1 MEKFIHNYLSQTY
14 VLDLHEIT
22 RYTVFKFYGDALYK
36 INDESK
42 FRSFESPNILLSEL
56 NTIFF
61 LSDVEL
67 KPIILSWA
75 KTLKENVKLD
85 KYWEYIDSL
94 LPISRNVVAKTVGLD
109 LVSVQPMSA
118 PIGQLI
124 YHDYQYG
131 VDSFDETMSATTG
144 RRGPINRNSRAYND
158 ETYRQNVLQMAE
170 HYNTTT
176 NIEMTLNDRDNENGV
191 YKAIQEW
198 SNLLEIYSRE

>member
-1 MEKFIHNYLSQTY
+1 MEKLIHNYLSQTY

-22 RYTVFKFYGDALYK
+22 RYTVFKFNGDALYK

-124 YHDYQYG
+124 YLDYQYG
-131 VDSFDETMSATTG
+131 VDPIDETMSATTG

>member
-22 RYTVFKFYGDALYK
+22 RYTVFKFNGDALYK

-124 YHDYQYG
+124 YLDYQYG
-131 VDSFDETMSATTG
+131 VDPIDETMSATTG
-144 RRGPINRNSRAYND
+144 RRGPINRNSRAYDD

>member
-1 MEKFIHNYLSQTY
+1 MEKLIHNYLSQTY

-22 RYTVFKFYGDALYK
+22 RYTVFKFNGDALYK

-124 YHDYQYG
+124 
-131 VDSFDETMSATTG
+131 
-144 RRGPINRNSRAYND
+144 
-158 ETYRQNVLQMAE
+158 
-170 HYNTTT
+170 
-176 NIEMTLNDRDNENGV
+176 
-191 YKAIQEW
+191 
-198 SNLLEIYSRE
+198 

>member
-22 RYTVFKFYGDALYK
+22 RYTVFKFNGDALYK

-124 YHDYQYG
+124 YLDYQYG
-131 VDSFDETMSATTG
+131 VDPIDETMSATTG

>member
-1 MEKFIHNYLSQTY
+1 MEKLIHNYLSQTY

-22 RYTVFKFYGDALYK
+22 RYTVFKFNGDALYK

-124 YHDYQYG
+124 YLDYQYG
-131 VDSFDETMSATTG
+131 VDPIDETMS
-144 RRGPINRNSRAYND
+144 PINRNSRAYDD

>member
-1 MEKFIHNYLSQTY
+1 MEKLIHNYLSQTY

-22 RYTVFKFYGDALYK
+22 RYTVFKFNGDALYK

-124 YHDYQYG
+124 YLDYQYG
-131 VDSFDETMSATTG
+131 VDPIDETMSATTG
-144 RRGPINRNSRAYND
+144 RRGPINRNSRAYDD